1 MYSLH
6 VYLSNL
12 LYNPEAQICFQDPS
26 TSLMENIIDLHH
38 FIFFFVVVIS
48 GLVLWLLFQII
59 DNFIYSYRFV
69 NKRMSKVRNIYYN
82 ESVDNYLIYNFA
94 QLNYKNRTFKENKT
108 LEACWTLFPAVIL
121 IIISVPSFY
130 MLYISE
136 ESVTTVLTVKVVG
149 YQWYWTY
156 DYTNFFP
163 EWFNIKTDSKD
174 IDDYIIESY
183 MEPEEY
189 LNKEEGSFRLL
200 ETDNI
205 LILPTRVHLSIIV
218 TSMDVLHSFC
228 VPSLGVKIDAVPGR
242 LNKMDIFIYR
252 MGVFYGQCSEICGI
266 GHGFMPICLHAVS
279 FLNFLIGDL

>member
-1 MYSLH
+1 M
-6 VYLSNL
+6 
-12 LYNPEAQICFQDPS
+12 
-26 TSLMENIIDLHH
+26 
-38 FIFFFVVVIS
+38 
-48 GLVLWLLFQII
+48 G
-59 DNFIYSYRFV
+59 
-69 NKRMSKVRNIYYN
+69 
-82 ESVDNYLIYNFA
+82 
-94 QLNYKNRTFKENKT
+94 
-108 LEACWTLFPAVIL
+108 TLFPAVIL

-156 DYTNFFP
+156 
-163 EWFNIKTDSKD
+163 
-174 IDDYIIESY
+174 DYIIESY

>member
-1 MYSLH
+1 MG
-6 VYLSNL
+6 
-12 LYNPEAQICFQDPS
+12 AQICFQDPS

-59 DNFIYSYRFV
+59 DNFIYSYNFV
-69 NKRMSKVRNIYYN
+69 
-82 ESVDNYLIYNFA
+82 

-189 LNKEEGSFRLL
+189 LNKEEGSVRLL

-242 LNKMDIFIYR
+242 LKLPSSLF
-252 MGVFYGQCSEICGI
+252 
-266 GHGFMPICLHAVS
+266 
-279 FLNFLIGDL
+279 